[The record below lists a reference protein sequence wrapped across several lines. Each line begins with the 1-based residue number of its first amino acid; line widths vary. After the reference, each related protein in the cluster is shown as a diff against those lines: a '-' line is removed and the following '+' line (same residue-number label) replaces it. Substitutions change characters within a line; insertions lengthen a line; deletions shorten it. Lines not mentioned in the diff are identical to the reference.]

1 MAASGPWNN
10 LLTWAVLMTIAA
22 TRLSSIFYHDYTAQG
37 RVVLGI
43 DSVSPVWLVRLHLR
57 IRG

>member
-10 LLTWAVLMTIAA
+10 LLTWAALMTIAA
-22 TRLSSIFYHDYTAQG
+22 TRLSVVFYHDYTAQG

-57 IRG
+57 TRG

>member
-10 LLTWAVLMTIAA
+10 LLTWAVLMTIVA
-22 TRLSSIFYHDYTAQG
+22 TRLSVVFYHDYTAQG

-43 DSVSPVWLVRLHLR
+43 SSVSTA
-57 IRG
+57 

>member
-22 TRLSSIFYHDYTAQG
+22 TRLSVIFYHDYTAQG

-43 DSVSPVWLVRLHLR
+43 NSVSAA
-57 IRG
+57 